1 MTGESWVLQSMG
13 LQRVRHDLVSDSNN
27 FCRVPHPHRSLYIL
41 QGKVKSAAILHHA
54 YTASL
59 WSEN

>member
-13 LQRVRHDLVSDSNN
+13 LQRVRHDLVSNSNN
-27 FCRVPHPHRSLYIL
+27 FCSVPHPHHSLYIL
-41 QGKVKSAAILHHA
+41 HSKVESATILHHA
-54 YTASL
+54 CTTSL